1 MAKLVK
7 YAKKLQLMITQKQII
22 NISRQWRIDYLR
34 DLLRQLVVRDMKLL
48 YKRSVLGVGWTLLNP
63 LLQLTVF
70 VFVFRLILPA
80 KIPQYSSF
88 VFIGLLSWT
97 WFQNSLVQS
106 AVLITSNRSL
116 LRQPNFTISILPI
129 VTVTTG
135 LVHFLLALPIL
146 LIFLAIDGVEPT
158 LLIFVL
164 PFIIGLQFALI
175 VTLAYP
181 VAALNVNFRDTQ
193 HILNV
198 LLQMLF
204 YMTPVFYDIN
214 NIPVKYHPFF
224 YMNPMVVIIDSYRKI
239 IMYGLQPNWQ
249 YLLGI
254 ALIIIMI
261 LPIGYK
267 FFYRQ
272 SIRFVEEI

>member
-1 MAKLVK
+1 
-7 YAKKLQLMITQKQII
+7 MITQKQII
-22 NISRQWRIDYLR
+22 NISRKWRINYLR

-48 YKRSVLGVGWTLLNP
+48 YKRSVLGIGWTLLNP

-88 VFIGLLSWT
+88 VFSGLLSWT
-97 WFQNSLVQS
+97 WFQSSLVQS

-116 LRQPNFTISILPI
+116 LRQPNFPTSILPM

-135 LVHFLLALPIL
+135 LVHFLLAMPIL
-146 LIFLAIDGVEPT
+146 LIFLAIDGVKPT
-158 LLIFVL
+158 WLILVL
-164 PFIIGLQFALI
+164 PLIIGLQFALT

-214 NIPVKYHPFF
+214 SIPVKYHLFF
-224 YMNPMVVIIDSYRKI
+224 YMNPMVVIIDSYRKV
-239 IMYGLQPNWQ
+239 IMYGVQPNWQ

-261 LPIGYK
+261 LPIGYR